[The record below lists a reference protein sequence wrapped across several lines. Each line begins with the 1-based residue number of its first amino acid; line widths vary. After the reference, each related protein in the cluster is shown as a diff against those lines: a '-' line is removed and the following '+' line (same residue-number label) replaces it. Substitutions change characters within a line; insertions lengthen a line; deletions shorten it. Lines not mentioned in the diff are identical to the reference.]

1 MIKLKYIYFF
11 IIFIFFTNLN
21 ADINHFQKGK
31 NLFAGKTGTSQVRKI
46 TAEQRLRN
54 LKNKDL
60 PWKFRDHSLFVGY
73 GPVEDPK
80 FNITVVIDHGGSGS
94 SKAAPIAKK
103 IMSKIFNKYYDQ
115 KNA

>member
-1 MIKLKYIYFF
+1 
-11 IIFIFFTNLN
+11 
-21 ADINHFQKGK
+21 
-31 NLFAGKTGTSQVRKI
+31 
-46 TAEQRLRN
+46 
-54 LKNKDL
+54 
-60 PWKFRDHSLFVGY
+60 
-73 GPVEDPK
+73 VEDPK